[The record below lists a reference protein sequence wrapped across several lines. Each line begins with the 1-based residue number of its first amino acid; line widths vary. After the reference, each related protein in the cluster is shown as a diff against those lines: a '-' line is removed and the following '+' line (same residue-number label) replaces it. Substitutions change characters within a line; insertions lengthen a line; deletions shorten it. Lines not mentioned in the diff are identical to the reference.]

1 MRDVQ
6 GLADAVQ
13 HLVDDA
19 PDRLRRGKRAR
30 ELAEQHYSAELYADR
45 LTALYQAV
53 AKGQSNREAV
63 AVPA

>member
-30 ELAEQHYSAELYADR
+30 ELAEQHYSAELTPIGSPRFIR
-45 LTALYQAV
+45 LSRKVSRTV
-53 AKGQSNREAV
+53 RR
-63 AVPA
+63 